1 MNILM
6 VLSDN
11 KYPPDGRVEREAR
24 DLLRAGHEVYLMA
37 RRGLDQPARETCEGV
52 QVIRA
57 WLPFQGYKPA
67 ADLIYQVFQKYF
79 IFFLIVPVCRK
90 HHIEALHVHDLP
102 YAWATTLA
110 GKLLKIPVIFDMHEN
125 YLEMMK
131 NGIEARGY
139 RLTKPLFLLQMAL
152 MRREEKTA
160 CRRAHKVIVV
170 AEEHIGRIKSLGVKS
185 EDIVAVTNTEDVDH
199 FRGLPLDQNL
209 MEKYQSDFIILYF
222 GGLSGH
228 RGIETAIA
236 ALPQV
241 RRAIPSAKLLL
252 VGSGYYEETLRQ
264 ITADTGVTEH
274 VIFTGF
280 QPFESMPSYIH
291 LCRVGLI
298 PHISTPHIET
308 TMPNKIFQFMVLGKP
323 VVVSSTRPMM
333 RVVQDAHCGLIFQE
347 RDAASLAEAL
357 IKLKDADL
365 RRQLGENGKRAVQDR
380 YNWRQTVQA
389 LLEIYRNL
397 KNNMREKTI

>member
-11 KYPPDGRVEREAR
+11 TYPPDGRVEREAR
-24 DLLRAGHEVYLMA
+24 DLIRDGHTMYLLA
-37 RRGLDQPARETCEGV
+37 RRGIHQPTREICDGV
-52 QVIRA
+52 NVIRVP
-57 WLPFQGYKPA
+57 LPFQRFKPA

-79 IFFLIVPVCRK
+79 IFFHILNACRK
-90 HHIEALHVHDLP
+90 HRIEALHVHDLP
-102 YAWATTLA
+102 YAWATTRA
-110 GKLLKIPVIFDMHEN
+110 GGKLGIPVVFDMHEN

-131 NGIEARGY
+131 TGIEARGY
-139 RLTKPLFLLQMAL
+139 RITKPLFWLQMAL
-152 MRREEKTA
+152 MRREEKIA

-170 AEEHIGRIKSLGVKS
+170 AEEHIERIEGLGIKP
-185 EDIVAVTNTEDVDH
+185 ENIVVVTNTEDVDH

-209 MEKYQSDFIILYF
+209 IDQYKNDFIILYF

-228 RGIETAIA
+228 RGLETAIE

-241 RRAIPSAKLLL
+241 RREIPNAKLLL
-252 VGSGYYEETLRQ
+252 VGSGYYEKKLRQ
-264 ITADTGVTEH
+264 ITEEAKVSKY
-274 VIFTGF
+274 VIFAGH
-280 QPFESMPSYIH
+280 QPFKTMPSYIN

-308 TMPNKIFQFMVLGKP
+308 TMPNKIFQFMLLGKP

-333 RVVQDAHCGLIFQE
+333 RVVQDAQCGLIFQE
-347 RDAASLAEAL
+347 RDAASLAETI
-357 IKLKDADL
+357 IKLKDANL
-365 RRQLGENGKRAVQDR
+365 RRKLGENGKQAAENR
-380 YNWRQTVQA
+380 YNWHRTVQA

-397 KNNMREKTI
+397 NFAVRERSS